1 MDNRMSGEGAVR
13 GRMIK
18 ILASLSLLL
27 VTVIWG
33 SAFVVMKSSLD
44 CISPSYLLAC
54 RFTLAALALLIIFRK
69 RISRMTASE
78 FRYGALAGVLLFV
91 SYYFQTYGL
100 KYTTASKN
108 AFITTL
114 YVIIVPFLHWLISR
128 IRPSKYSMAAALIAV
143 AGLALL
149 SLEGDLT
156 VSYGDFLTLICS
168 IGFALHLICLD
179 RYTASSDPIR
189 LTVMQM
195 AAAALCSWATAVL
208 TEGSFP
214 VSVLS
219 DRGVLVSVLY
229 LGLASSMLCFL
240 LQTLGQ
246 KYLSAATSSIL
257 LSFESVFGLVFSVIF
272 LQEALTGRMLLGCT
286 LMFFAALC
294 AECAPSGKGGDSG
307 QGKKKQEKENKEKAG
322 SEWQKHFT

>member
-128 IRPSKYSMAAALIAV
+128 IRPSKYSMAAA
-143 AGLALL
+143 
-149 SLEGDLT
+149 
-156 VSYGDFLTLICS
+156 
-168 IGFALHLICLD
+168 
-179 RYTASSDPIR
+179 
-189 LTVMQM
+189 
-195 AAAALCSWATAVL
+195 ALCSWVAAVL

-214 VSVLS
+214 MSVLS

-307 QGKKKQEKENKEKAG
+307 KGKKEREKENKEKAG